1 MHMTEASETPARV
14 LIAED
19 DRTIA
24 RRLKQI
30 LVSAGHEVID
40 LVDTVVGAK
49 EALSPPPDLLLLDIG
64 LDHDTAGLDL
74 AESDAIP
81 EETALIFVSA
91 RTDDATF
98 ARVQAIAPAG
108 FVVKPFTERQV
119 EAAVRVGLGRSGG
132 GAPAEPSA
140 DLAQDLAVAREALQ
154 KIAVALQQAGHL
166 VAGGFSDKRE
176 IRNLPRLSQ
185 LSPREW
191 DVLRLL
197 VDHKRPPAIAK
208 ELHISHHTV
217 RNHLKS
223 IFAKLRVHSQVELL
237 ELVLGP
243 ADD

>member
-1 MHMTEASETPARV
+1 MNDTPARV

-24 RRLKQI
+24 RWLKQI
-30 LVSAGHEVID
+30 LVGAGHEVVD
-40 LVDTVVGAK
+40 LVDTVAGAK
-49 EALSPPPDLLLLDIG
+49 KALSPPPDLLLLDIG
-64 LDHDTAGLDL
+64 LDHDTAGLEL

-81 EETALIFVSA
+81 DETSLIFVSA

-108 FVVKPFTERQV
+108 FVVKPFTDRQI
-119 EAAVRVGLGRSGG
+119 EAAIRVGLGHSG
-132 GAPAEPSA
+132 ATTKSVPPS
-140 DLAQDLAVAREALQ
+140 DLAKDLAVAREALQ

-166 VAGGFSDKRE
+166 VAGGFSEKRQ

-223 IFAKLRVHSQVELL
+223 VFAKLQVHSQVELL

-243 ADD
+243 SES